1 MGLIGNGVDL
11 LEIERIVA
19 ILKKRP
25 HFIERYFTENERVY
39 FELKHMKAE
48 TIAATFAA
56 KEAVSKCFGTGV
68 RGFELKEIE
77 VLRDELG
84 KPYIILHGKAK
95 TLAESLKITELQLS
109 LSHSKKMVVA
119 FVIAIGGH

>member
-1 MGLIGNGVDL
+1 MIIGNGVDL
-11 LEIERIVA
+11 LEIDRIEA
-19 ILKKRP
+19 ILEKRP
-25 HFIERYFTENERVY
+25 HFIDRYFTVDERAY
-39 FELKHMKAE
+39 FETKHMKAE

-56 KEAVSKCFGTGV
+56 KEAVSKSFGTGV

-77 VLRDELG
+77 VLRNEMG

-95 TLAESLKITELQLS
+95 CLAETLKIAELQLS